1 MIGDLVVGDVQSALV
16 AVSPVF
22 EEAAITPSIVDVHA
36 LRQQAGD
43 QISQGEQPT
52 STIQR
57 R

>member
-22 EEAAITPSIVDVHA
+22 EEAAINPSIVDVHA

>member
-1 MIGDLVVGDVQSALV
+1 MIGDLVVGDVASALV

-22 EEAAITPSIVDVHA
+22 EEAAINPSIVDVHA

>member
-16 AVSPVF
+16 AAFPVF

>member
-1 MIGDLVVGDVQSALV
+1 MIGDLAVVEVQPALV
-16 AVSPVF
+16 AASPVF
-22 EEAAITPSIVDVHA
+22 EEAAINPSIVDVHA

>member
-1 MIGDLVVGDVQSALV
+1 MIGDHMVEVLSALV
-16 AVSPVF
+16 AVSP
-22 EEAAITPSIVDVHA
+22 AITPSIVDVHA

-57 R
+57 K

>member
-1 MIGDLVVGDVQSALV
+1 MIGDLVVGDVASALV

>member
-1 MIGDLVVGDVQSALV
+1 MIGDLVVGDVPSALV

-43 QISQGEQPT
+43 QVSQGEQPT
-52 STIQR
+52 STIQQR
-57 R
+57 

>member
-1 MIGDLVVGDVQSALV
+1 MIGDLVVGDVRSALG
-16 AVSPVF
+16 AVSSIF

-36 LRQQAGD
+36 LGQQAGD